1 MGEIYKDITT
11 NYNDTI
17 ESIADMVLNDN
28 DDMERNEAISNEI
41 ARQFFTYREDE
52 DLLIAEM
59 AKEGF
64 IKFGEEPDWMSI
76 NEQIYADVLKAIKE
90 KEES

>member
-1 MGEIYKDITT
+1 MSEIYKDITT

-28 DDMERNEAISNEI
+28 NDMERDQAIGNEI